1 MKNDINARVMKTT
14 KIILGVALL
23 TLGTFT
29 FGQKSSLIEKV
40 FHGRSN
46 KVEYITA
53 HHVTAP
59 GKIEMKVQELLG
71 MSNEFALLDEPVV
84 YLSYTVAR
92 ADVVYEEAINT
103 EAWMTS
109 PFEASLPE
117 AGISV
122 EPWMMSPFDSGLTEN
137 ELSVERWM
145 TTPFETDEDIK
156 VESWMTT
163 VWI

>member
-1 MKNDINARVMKTT
+1 MKTT
-14 KIILGVALL
+14 KIILSVALL
-23 TLGTFT
+23 TIGTFT
-29 FGQKSSLIEKV
+29 FGQKSSLFEKV

-53 HHVTAP
+53 NHVTSP
-59 GKIEMKVQELLG
+59 GKIEMKVQELLCLNDG
-71 MSNEFALLDEPVV
+71 FAIKDEPVV

-92 ADVVYEEAINT
+92 ADVVYEEAIIT

-117 AGISV
+117 ARINV
-122 EPWMMSPFDSGLTEN
+122 ESWMLTPFDSGLTEN
-137 ELSVERWM
+137 KLSVESWM
-145 TTPFETDEDIK
+145 TTPFETDDNIE

-163 VWI
+163 TWI